1 MVRVKKVIWLA
12 VICGILVIAV
22 VFGGGIWY
30 VNQLFA
36 PVDVADSSEIHFR
49 VEPGETLSSVAS
61 QLQAQGIIRSSDG
74 LRLYAK
80 IFGVGDSIQ
89 AGDHLLHRSDD
100 AGAIIQS
107 LEKPPAQVTITIIPG
122 WRREEIAAYL
132 SEAGL
137 SQFDGEEFLAL
148 TADLEGQLWPET
160 YKVAPMSDA
169 QMLVTVLHDQY
180 RQQVTDNPDF
190 QRRLQTSGRSEL
202 EIVTL
207 ASLLQRE
214 GKSLDEMKMIAG
226 ILYSRLEDN
235 YPLQLCATA
244 QYATGQDPKTG
255 KWWEPPTVADT
266 QFQSPYNTYV
276 VKGLPPGPISSV
288 TTNALEAALE
298 PTASDYYYYL
308 HDDQGQIHYATSL
321 AGHERNKE
329 LYL

>member
-1 MVRVKKVIWLA
+1 M
-12 VICGILVIAV
+12 
-22 VFGGGIWY
+22 
-30 VNQLFA
+30 
-36 PVDVADSSEIHFR
+36 
-49 VEPGETLSSVAS
+49 
-61 QLQAQGIIRSSDG
+61 
-74 LRLYAK
+74 
-80 IFGVGDSIQ
+80 
-89 AGDHLLHRSDD
+89 
-100 AGAIIQS
+100 
-107 LEKPPAQVTITIIPG
+107 TITIIPG

-137 SQFDGEEFLAL
+137 SEFDAAEFLTL

-169 QMLVTVLHDQY
+169 RMLVTVLHDQY
-180 RQQVTDNPDF
+180 RQQVTDNPEF
-190 QRRLQTSGRSEL
+190 QRRLQASGYSEQ
-202 EIVTL
+202 EVVTL

-214 GKSLDEMKMIAG
+214 GKSLEEMKMIAG

-255 KWWEPPTVADT
+255 KWWEPPTLEDT
-266 QFQSPYNTYV
+266 HFQSPYNTYV

-288 TTNALEAALE
+288 TTAALEAALA
-298 PTASDYYYYL
+298 PTKSDYYYYL
-308 HDDQGQIHYATSL
+308 HDGQGQIHYATNL